1 MSAPKSAEP
10 AQNGK
15 PAVPAQLFRG
25 TVKQIN
31 SADSVVIKSLV
42 VKDGRNLE
50 KTVMLG
56 GINVPRLGRRTG
68 NGPDSAIENDQVNI
82 FVLSFSFKIFL
93 CLGWY

>member
-10 AQNGK
+10 ASAAASGK
-15 PAVPAQLFRG
+15 PATPSQLFRG

-31 SADSVVIKSLV
+31 SADSVAIKSLV

-50 KTVMLG
+50 KTVMIG

-68 NGPDSAIENDQVNI
+68 PSGPDSVIENDQVNI
-82 FVLSFSFKIFL
+82 N
-93 CLGWY
+93 